1 MRPRDANAAV
11 AQQRHPVKEQR
22 EEPKQAEHWRVRL
35 LGVVVPAM
43 RASRSSSPLGAAR
56 PRDESSAG
64 TRHVSRRR
72 RERRAVSDATRNH
85 PARISPK
92 QDIDAAHADDPHM
105 CVDYVEDIY
114 QHLREAERAK
124 RPDPKYA
131 STTQK
136 DVNAVMRGILV
147 DWLVEVAEEYKLSAD
162 TLYLSVGYIDR
173 VLSVQP
179 VARTKLQLLGVTC
192 MLIASKYEEI
202 YAPQVDEFCYIT
214 DNTYSRE
221 DVLLMERTVLD
232 ALEFELTQPTIKT
245 FLRRALRA
253 AETDAKVE
261 FLANYLCELSLLEY
275 DMLAF
280 PPSVVAAASVSLAL
294 ATLNHKDWSATLA
307 HYTALESGELKEC
320 VDALRRCHG
329 AAQKS
334 TLSAV
339 REKYAQVKFK
349 CVSLIKPTTE

>member
-1 MRPRDANAAV
+1 MRPRDANATV

-22 EEPKQAEHWRVRL
+22 EEPKQAEQWRVRL
-35 LGVVVPAM
+35 LGAVVPAM
-43 RASRSSSPLGAAR
+43 RASRSSFPLGAAR

-64 TRHVSRRR
+64 TRHVARRR
-72 RERRAVSDATRNH
+72 RERHAVSDATRL
-85 PARISPK
+85 PRARTK

-114 QHLREAERAK
+114 AHLREAERAK
-124 RPDPKYA
+124 RPDPRYA

-221 DVLLMERTVLD
+221 DVLSMERTVLD

-280 PPSVVAAASVSLAL
+280 APSVVAAASVSLAL
-294 ATLNHKDWSATLA
+294 ATLNHPDWSATLA

>member
-1 MRPRDANAAV
+1 
-11 AQQRHPVKEQR
+11 
-22 EEPKQAEHWRVRL
+22 
-35 LGVVVPAM
+35 M

-64 TRHVSRRR
+64 TRHVSRRL
-72 RERRAVSDATRNH
+72 RERHAVSDATRNH

-214 DNTYSRE
+214 ENTYSRE

-280 PPSVVAAASVSLAL
+280 APSVVAAASVSLAL
-294 ATLNHKDWSATLA
+294 ATLDHKNWSATLA
-307 HYTALESGELKEC
+307 HYTALESGDLKEC

>member
-1 MRPRDANAAV
+1 M
-11 AQQRHPVKEQR
+11 
-22 EEPKQAEHWRVRL
+22 
-35 LGVVVPAM
+35 VVVPAI
-43 RASRSSSPLGAAR
+43 RESPSSFLGASRM
-56 PRDESSAG
+56 
-64 TRHVSRRR
+64 RRI
-72 RERRAVSDATRNH
+72 ERRNADTNATPSLTSPALTRPSRND
-85 PARISPK
+85 IT
-92 QDIDAAHADDPHM
+92 QDIDAAHAGDPHM
-105 CVDYVEDIY
+105 CVDYVDDIY
-114 QHLREAERAK
+114 AHLREAERAK
-124 RPDPKYA
+124 RPDPSYA